1 MSILEYNEEEEMKK
15 IRAEERMAGYE
26 EGVKAGKTAGEKAGE
41 LRGMRASIL
50 AILSDMGSV
59 PEEVHTRIE
68 EETDSDQLGLWLK
81 EAVKASC
88 IDEFVRALF

>member
-1 MSILEYNEEEEMKK
+1 
-15 IRAEERMAGYE
+15 MAGYE
-26 EGVKAGKTAGEKAGE
+26 EGVKAGKMAGKKAGE
-41 LRGMRASIL
+41 RIGTLCGKRESIL
-50 AILSDMGSV
+50 LILSDMGSV